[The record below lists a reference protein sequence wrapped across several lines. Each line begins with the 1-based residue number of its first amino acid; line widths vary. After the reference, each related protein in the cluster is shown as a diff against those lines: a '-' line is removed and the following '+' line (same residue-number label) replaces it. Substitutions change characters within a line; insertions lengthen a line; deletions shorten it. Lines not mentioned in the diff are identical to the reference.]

1 MAYLALYRKY
11 RPQSFDEVYG
21 QREVLKTLTNAL
33 TKGKIAHAYLFCG
46 PRGTGKTTL
55 ARLFAK
61 ALNCEKGIGNECN
74 ECENCKAIMNGTH
87 PDVYEVDAASNSGV
101 DNVRQLIE
109 QVNFQPILGRYKVYI
124 IDEVHMMTQQAFNA
138 LLKTLEEPPA
148 HVVFILATTEP
159 NKVLPTIL
167 SRVQRYD
174 FTKVAHND
182 LIALIKHVLEC
193 EKVEYDEESIEL
205 IARLAD
211 GGCRDAL
218 SLLDQA
224 ISYCGD
230 YLAEADIYNLF
241 GLLQVADK
249 LALLQKIHNEDL
261 KGVLEF
267 AKEKY
272 DQGAD
277 ILKLHDDLINIY
289 KDLLVFGT
297 TRDENLLTFL
307 KPDEALSVLITP
319 REIRRNLDLL
329 INERREYR
337 NVSNV
342 FDKFELT
349 LIKLTLPEEK
359 PVVQEAPVKKQP
371 VFVER
376 TNLSDTIT
384 VAPKRDDIKVET
396 PVAPAA
402 PENNDVIKIEP
413 APEEPSPTIT
423 IKTSQLTETISEED
437 EDKLIDINEEM
448 ILNIMVQGD
457 KNMKNKFL
465 EEWNNLRNLPSSDE
479 LFALAST
486 LLECQPRIAC
496 KNVLVVET
504 FFQRSTFKINNYNAQ
519 PELMAIME
527 RIFGV
532 KLNVIAL
539 THAEYV
545 DYVQKFKN
553 LMQADNLPKPHEID
567 YFDDIK
573 GEIDSRS
580 NAEKFMDSLE

>member
-21 QREVLKTLTNAL
+21 QKEVLKTLTNAL

-46 PRGTGKTTL
+46 PRGTGKTTM

-74 ECENCKAIMNGTH
+74 ECENCKSIMNGTH

-174 FTKVAHND
+174 FTKVANNE

-193 EKVEYDEESIEL
+193 EKVDYDEEAVEL

-224 ISYCGD
+224 ISYSGD
-230 YLAEADIYNLF
+230 YLHKDDIYSLF

-249 LALLQKIHNEDL
+249 LELLKKIHNEDL

-267 AKEKY
+267 SKEKY

-297 TRDENLLTFL
+297 TRDESLLTYL
-307 KPDEALSVLITP
+307 KADEALGVLITP

-329 INERREYR
+329 IDERRGYK

-342 FDKFELT
+342 FDKFELV

-359 PVVQEAPVKKQP
+359 PTYVEAPTKKQP
-371 VFVER
+371 VYAER
-376 TNLSDTIT
+376 KDLSETIT
-384 VAPKRDDIKVET
+384 VAPVRREIEVPVVKEEEHKDI
-396 PVAPAA
+396 
-402 PENNDVIKIEP
+402 IKIEP
-413 APEEPSPTIT
+413 EVEEQAPVT
-423 IKTSQLTETISEED
+423 IKTSQLVQPILPED
-437 EDKLIDINEEM
+437 EDKIITIDEDM

-457 KNMKNKFL
+457 KNLKNMFL
-465 EEWNNLRNLPSSDE
+465 EEWDNLNNLPTSDD
-479 LFALAST
+479 LYTMSST
-486 LLECQPRIAC
+486 LHQCQPRIAC
-496 KNVLVVET
+496 DSVLVVENV
-504 FFQRSTFKINNYNAQ
+504 FPSATFKINNYNAQ
-519 PELMAIME
+519 PELRAIMD
-527 RIFGV
+527 RIFGR
-532 KLNVIAL
+532 KINVIAL
-539 THAEYV
+539 THSQYV
-545 DYVQKFKN
+545 DYVQRFKN
-553 LMQADNLPKPHEID
+553 LLQANNLPKPHEITL
-567 YFDDIK
+567 FDDL
-573 GEIDSRS
+573 EVEDIDERTE
-580 NAEKFMDSLE
+580 AEKFIDSLN